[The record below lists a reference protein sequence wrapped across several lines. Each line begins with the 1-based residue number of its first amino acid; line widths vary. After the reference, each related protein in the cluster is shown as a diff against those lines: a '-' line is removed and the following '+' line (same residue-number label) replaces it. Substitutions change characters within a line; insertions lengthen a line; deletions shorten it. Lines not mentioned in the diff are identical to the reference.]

1 MTDTPA
7 PVASAPKSRTVYILL
22 AVFLG
27 AYGVHN
33 FYAGDKKAGLIKL
46 LVTFLTCFI
55 GALPMF
61 IWAIV
66 DAINVKQD
74 AQGVQFN

>member
-1 MTDTPA
+1 MTETA
-7 PVASAPKSRTVYILL
+7 PTSTAPKSRTVYILL

-33 FYAGDKKAGLIKL
+33 FFAGDKKAGLIKL

-55 GALPMF
+55 GALPMG

-66 DAINVKQD
+66 EAINVKKD
-74 AQGVQFN
+74 ANGVDFN

>member
-1 MTDTPA
+1 MSDTPPA
-7 PVASAPKSRTVYILL
+7 VASAPKSRTVYILL
-22 AVFLG
+22 AIFFG

-46 LVTFLTCFI
+46 LVSLLTCFI
-55 GALPMF
+55 GAIPMF

-74 AQGVQFN
+74 ANGVQFN

>member
-1 MTDTPA
+1 MTENTA
-7 PVASAPKSRTVYILL
+7 PSAPKSRTVYILL

-46 LVTFLTCFI
+46 LVSLLTCFI
-55 GALPMF
+55 GAIPMF

-66 DAINVKQD
+66 DAVNVKKD

>member
-1 MTDTPA
+1 MTENTA
-7 PVASAPKSRTVYILL
+7 PSAPKSRTVYILL

-46 LVTFLTCFI
+46 LVSLLTCFI
-55 GALPMF
+55 GAIPMF

>member
-1 MTDTPA
+1 MTETPPA
-7 PVASAPKSRTVYILL
+7 TTAPKSRTVYILL

-33 FYAGDKKAGLIKL
+33 FFAGDKKKGLIKI

-55 GALPMF
+55 GALPMW

-66 DAINVKQD
+66 EAINDKKD
-74 AQGVQFN
+74 ANGVDFN

>member
-1 MTDTPA
+1 MTENTA
-7 PVASAPKSRTVYILL
+7 PSAPKSRTVYILL

-46 LVTFLTCFI
+46 LVSLLTCFI
-55 GALPMF
+55 GAIPMF

-74 AQGVQFN
+74 AQGVKFN

>member
-1 MTDTPA
+1 MTDTP
-7 PVASAPKSRTVYILL
+7 PTVASAPKSRTVYILL